1 MCRSIVLTL
10 TSFDSLATVV
20 GRLEW
25 KKLIKWTGM
34 IACNLCAMI
43 LQLVCQSQ
51 NYDWAVH
58 PSMHSLL
65 LILVRVVGG
74 LGPGAC
80 QRAYERQTTIHICT
94 FTPMGNL
101 ESSFRSWTVGAS
113 PNTENPHK
121 HRENVQTPHWP
132 NGGVEIRTLLL

>member
-1 MCRSIVLTL
+1 
-10 TSFDSLATVV
+10 
-20 GRLEW
+20 
-25 KKLIKWTGM
+25 M

-58 PSMHSLL
+58 AFSSTYPCQ
-65 LILVRVVGG
+65 GCG
-74 LGPGAC
+74 WPGAC